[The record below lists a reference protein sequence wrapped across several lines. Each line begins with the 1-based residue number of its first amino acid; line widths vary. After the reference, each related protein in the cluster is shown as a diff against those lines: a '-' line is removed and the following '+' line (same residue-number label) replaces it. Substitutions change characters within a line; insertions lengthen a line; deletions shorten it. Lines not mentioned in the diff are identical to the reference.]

1 MRNEDLWKHLSYL
14 GSIFVEVRY
23 IHVYL
28 IQGLN
33 ALKRNCTYSLERVDN
48 KCSEKGVSDPR

>member
-1 MRNEDLWKHLSYL
+1 MRDEDFWKHLSYL
-14 GSIFVEVRY
+14 GGISVESRY

-33 ALKRNCTYSLERVDN
+33 ALKRNCTYSLDRVHRQQVFGER
-48 KCSEKGVSDPR
+48 G